1 MENLSYNVK
10 NTNLF
15 AIIKALGK
23 YIYSKI
29 NIYIYLLLIM
39 YFHLIFLNFI
49 VFIIFYFSFF

>member
-29 NIYIYLLLIM
+29 NIYIYI
-39 YFHLIFLNFI
+39 YINKYIYIFLA
-49 VFIIFYFSFF
+49 